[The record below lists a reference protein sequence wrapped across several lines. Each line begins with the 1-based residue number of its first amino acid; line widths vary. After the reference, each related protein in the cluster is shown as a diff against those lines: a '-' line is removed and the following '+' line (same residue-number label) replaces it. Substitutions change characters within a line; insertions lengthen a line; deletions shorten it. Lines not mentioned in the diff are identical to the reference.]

1 MLISLHSLMKGD
13 TAMKEMP
20 KPIEIFTEEDKKFN
34 QEMVKNGEKYR
45 KELPTV
51 KKEDDIFVETLKK
64 FYEKWGMDWEDKFL

>member
-1 MLISLHSLMKGD
+1 
-13 TAMKEMP
+13 MKEMP

-34 QEMVKNGEKYR
+34 REMVKNGEKYR